1 MLENIW
7 RRTNLK
13 NPKLTWVGSDRTFV
27 DEINVTRVQ
36 NITVG
41 RFGGNSEAGSYKNE
55 DGCLVWGNEAQNWE
69 FTMVLDGHKTAQ
81 SVELVINQFIKNEYE
96 IKRVLSESARI
107 ALKKLDH
114 LILDIFQDPDFM
126 ESCRKTTGETACLI
140 VVRKEKYLW
149 WFSVGDCILH
159 LFHPELIV
167 LGERQLVQRSFYEWV
182 GEVNTFDLPVP
193 CYSTGKK
200 EMRKGLNQ
208 IFMTTDGLTECPGV
222 SFEDATE
229 VQKVMSGIGLDV
241 GVKFLLDEIKRNH
254 VRDSTTI
261 IAWSVEIEE
270 TASLPSNL

>member
-1 MLENIW
+1 M
-7 RRTNLK
+7 K
-13 NPKLTWVGSDRTFV
+13 NSKLIWVGSDHTFV
-27 DEINVTRVQ
+27 DEIDVTRVH
-36 NITVG
+36 NVTVG

-55 DGCLVWGNEAQNWE
+55 DGCLVWVNQAENWE
-69 FTMVLDGHKTAQ
+69 FTMILDGHKTAQ
-81 SVELVINQFIKNEYE
+81 SVELVVNQFLRNENE
-96 IKRVLSESARI
+96 IKLVLSESAGA

-159 LFHPELIV
+159 LFHPELIA

-182 GEVNTFDLPVP
+182 GEVNTFELPVP

-222 SFEDATE
+222 PFEDAAE
-229 VQKVMSGIGLDV
+229 VQNVLSNIGLV
-241 GVKFLLDEIKRNH
+241 EGVSFLLSEIKRNH

-270 TASLPSNL
+270 TASLPSDL

>member
-1 MLENIW
+1 MN
-7 RRTNLK
+7 TN
-13 NPKLTWVGSDRTFV
+13 LTWVGSHKTFV
-27 DEINVTRVQ
+27 DQLDVTQVHNVS
-36 NITVG
+36 VG
-41 RFGGNSEAGSYKNE
+41 RFGGNSAAGSYKNE
-55 DGCLVWGNEAQNWE
+55 DGCLVWINEAENWE

-81 SVELVINQFIKNEYE
+81 SVELVLNHFLKNENV
-96 IKRVLSESARI
+96 IKRVLAESASV

-159 LFHPELIV
+159 LFHPELIA

-182 GEVNTFDLPVP
+182 GEVNTFELPVP

-222 SFEDATE
+222 PYEDAAE
-229 VQKVMSGIGLDV
+229 VQKVLSDMSLDE
-241 GVKFLLDEIKRNH
+241 GVHFLMDEIKRNH

-261 IAWSVEIEE
+261 IAWSVYIEE
-270 TASLPSNL
+270 TASLPSDL